1 MARLAKAENVD
12 PWDVVDAERILA
24 DEATRLPPRA
34 LEKVAKRLLDHLDP
48 DGAAPEEGA
57 DRWDELYVTR
67 RRDGSLVI
75 KGRFRDPVDA
85 ELIWEV
91 FDTLATPTG
100 PDDDRDRPSR
110 NASALKDLV
119 EDAAGPGGLA
129 ADARRERA
137 TEPDAEPET
146 DDAGDDLVE
155 EALIPE
161 PRRPETATPARE
173 SGRSPG
179 RPLLTITMDLRW
191 LQLAIGHGTLDSGA
205 LSDPATI
212 RRWACDA
219 EIVPMVLGSKSEPLD
234 IGRRSRLV
242 PDAMRRA
249 LTFRDGGCAFPGCT
263 RRPRRCHAHHV
274 EHWTADEG
282 LTTLENLTLLCRHHH
297 QVIHHG
303 HWTVQMIDGLPW
315 FTPPR
320 WVDPER
326 RPRPGGQ
333 RRLLSR

>member
-1 MARLAKAENVD
+1 
-12 PWDVVDAERILA
+12 
-24 DEATRLPPRA
+24 
-34 LEKVAKRLLDHLDP
+34 
-48 DGAAPEEGA
+48 
-57 DRWDELYVTR
+57 
-67 RRDGSLVI
+67 
-75 KGRFRDPVDA
+75 
-85 ELIWEV
+85 
-91 FDTLATPTG
+91 
-100 PDDDRDRPSR
+100 
-110 NASALKDLV
+110 
-119 EDAAGPGGLA
+119 
-129 ADARRERA
+129 
-137 TEPDAEPET
+137 
-146 DDAGDDLVE
+146 
-155 EALIPE
+155 
-161 PRRPETATPARE
+161 
-173 SGRSPG
+173 
-179 RPLLTITMDLRW
+179 
-191 LQLAIGHGTLDSGA
+191 
-205 LSDPATI
+205 
-212 RRWACDA
+212 
-219 EIVPMVLGSKSEPLD
+219 MVLGSKSEPLD

-282 LTTLENLTLLCRHHH
+282 PTCLENLTLLCRHHH